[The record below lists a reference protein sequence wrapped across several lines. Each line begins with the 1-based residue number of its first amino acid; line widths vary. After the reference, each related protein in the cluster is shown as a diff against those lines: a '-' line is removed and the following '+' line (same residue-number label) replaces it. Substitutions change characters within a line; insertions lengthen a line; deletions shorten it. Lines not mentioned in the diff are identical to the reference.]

1 MEPQYHQLEF
11 DTRLWLTHLAL
22 RITRRAKTGSLGV
35 TLFCPLVMPMYNID
49 DFDLKILTLLQSNG
63 RLTNQELS
71 ELIGLSAS
79 QCSGATYCAGAGA
92 AYSGLSRRGLAPD
105 AVGQEMLGLIEV
117 RLLNH
122 TPECVASFHQ
132 MVSGVDAILDA
143 YKTTGDND
151 YLLKVAVS
159 DLPGLNHV
167 ISGILAQNKS
177 VAHLKTSVVLHRLKE
192 NGLSMPV
199 KQYTA
204 LIWGGM
210 PQNRAKTRPFH
221 AW

>member
-1 MEPQYHQLEF
+1 MN
-11 DTRLWLTHLAL
+11 
-22 RITRRAKTGSLGV
+22 
-35 TLFCPLVMPMYNID
+35 NID

-79 QCSGATYCAGAGA
+79 QCS
-92 AYSGLSRRGLAPD
+92 RRRIALEQAQLILGYHARLAPD

-132 MVSGVDAILDA
+132 MVNGVDAIIDA
-143 YKTTGDND
+143 YKTTGDAD

-159 DLPGLNHV
+159 DLPGLNHL

-177 VAHLKTSVVLHRLKE
+177 VAHLKTSVVLNRLKE
-192 NGLSMPV
+192 NGLLMP
-199 KQYTA
+199 
-204 LIWGGM
+204 GGNVL
-210 PQNRAKTRPFH
+210 P
-221 AW
+221 